1 MAPREHCVS
10 CTLLLLGWGPQG
22 GGWAANWTSLPCG
35 DIHSR
40 GDIPG
45 LRAAAQGFS
54 SAPLTEPHKSHLPFK
69 CHRGQLLGIPEE
81 SGSWFFCC
89 FHVGFPSK
97 SLQAA
102 ACISDWLPGKTQ
114 CWGFDSNLSTES
126 EGSSVGLFHCP
137 GFVTKLRESLL
148 PRPAWMGVSSA

>member
-1 MAPREHCVS
+1 MCPAGPAPCS
-10 CTLLLLGWGPQG
+10 CWTGDPRVVAGLKTGHPFP
-22 GGWAANWTSLPCG
+22 ANWNLFPCG
-35 DIHSR
+35 DIH
-40 GDIPG
+40 G
-45 LRAAAQGFS
+45 LQAAAQGFP
-54 SAPLTEPHKSHLPFK
+54 SALLIEPPKSHPPFK
-69 CHRGQLLGIPEE
+69 CHHGELFGIPEE

-97 SLQAA
+97 SLQAT

-126 EGSSVGLFHCP
+126 QRSSEGLFHCP